1 MEVMMFRFDFNS
13 SLGLIIALGCVIG
26 GVILEG
32 GRAESLLQLTAF
44 IIVFG
49 GTIGAVMLQTP
60 FKTFW
65 TGVKMFG
72 WVFFPPR
79 YVSQELIDQIA
90 EWGVTARDEGFLKLD
105 SNTDDIDNP
114 FMRKGLQLLVD
125 GANAEKIKETLDV
138 EINSFEHFNREAI
151 RIWEAAGGYAPTL
164 GILGAVVGL
173 VHVMENLSDPNKMGS
188 GIAVAFVATI
198 YGVGLANLVFLP
210 IFNKLKTIVK
220 HHVVWR
226 EMLVDGLMA
235 IANGENPRVIK
246 EKLRGYIV

>member
-1 MEVMMFRFDFNS
+1 MFRFDFNS
-13 SLGLIIALGCVIG
+13 ALGFVIAMACVVG
-26 GVILEG
+26 GIIHEG
-32 GRAESLLQLTAF
+32 GHAESLLQLTAF

-49 GTIGAVMLQTP
+49 GTLGAVMLQTP

-65 TGVKMFG
+65 SGLKMVG

-79 YVSQELIDQIA
+79 YVSHELIDQIA
-90 EWGVTARDEGFLKLD
+90 EWGLTARVEGMLKLD
-105 SNTDDIDNP
+105 SSADDIDNP
-114 FMRKGLQLLVD
+114 FVRKGLQLLVD
-125 GANAEKIKETLDV
+125 GVNADKIKEILDI
-138 EINSFEHFNREAI
+138 EINAFEHFNREAI

-173 VHVMENLSDPNKMGS
+173 IHVMENLADPSKLGS

-246 EKLRGYIV
+246 DKLHGYIV

>member
-1 MEVMMFRFDFNS
+1 MFRYDFNS
-13 SLGLIIALGCVIG
+13 ALGLFIALTCVVG
-26 GVILEG
+26 GIVLEG
-32 GRAESLLQLTAF
+32 GRVGSLVQGTAF

-49 GTIGAVMLQTP
+49 GTVGAVMLQTP
-60 FKTFW
+60 IKTFW
-65 TGVKMFG
+65 TGVKMFV
-72 WVFFPPR
+72 WVFMPPR
-79 YVSQELIDQIA
+79 YVSHELIDQIT
-90 EWGVTARDEGFLKLD
+90 EWGITARKDGFLKLD
-105 SNTDDIDNP
+105 SSTQEIDNP

-138 EINSFEHFNREAI
+138 EINAFEHFNRQSI

-173 VHVMENLSDPNKMGS
+173 IHVMENLDDPTKLGS
-188 GIAVAFVATI
+188 GVAVAFVATI

-210 IFNKLKTIVK
+210 VFNKLKTIVN

-246 EKLRGYIV
+246 EKLFGYIV

>member
-1 MEVMMFRFDFNS
+1 MIRFDFNS
-13 SLGLIIALGCVIG
+13 ALGLFIALACVVG
-26 GVILEG
+26 GIVNEG
-32 GRAESLLQLTAF
+32 GRVASLLQGSAF

-60 FKTFW
+60 IKTFR
-65 TGVKMFG
+65 TGVKMFI
-72 WVFFPPR
+72 WVFIPPR
-79 YVSQELIDQIA
+79 YVSLELIDQITV
-90 EWGVTARDEGFLKLD
+90 WGTTARKDGLLKLD
-105 SNTDDIDNP
+105 SSTQEIDNP
-114 FMRKGLQLLVD
+114 FMRKGLQLLID

-138 EINSFEHFNREAI
+138 EINAFEHFNRQAI
-151 RIWEAAGGYAPTL
+151 RIWEAAGGYSPTL

-173 VHVMENLSDPNKMGS
+173 IHVMENLDDPSKLGS
-188 GIAVAFVATI
+188 GVAVAFVATI

-210 IFNKLKTIVK
+210 VFNKLKTIVN

-246 EKLRGYIV
+246 ERLLGYIV

>member
-1 MEVMMFRFDFNS
+1 MFRFDLNS
-13 SLGLIIALGCVIG
+13 AMGLFIALGCVAG
-26 GVILEG
+26 GIIHEG
-32 GRAESLLQLTAF
+32 GRVESLLQMTAF

-60 FKTFW
+60 FKMFW
-65 TGVKMFG
+65 NGVKMFA

-79 YVSQELIDQIA
+79 YVSHELIDQIT
-90 EWGVTARDEGFLKLD
+90 EWGITARKEGYLQLD
-105 SNTDDIDNP
+105 NNTQEIDNP
-114 FMRKGLQLLVD
+114 FMRKGLQLLID
-125 GANAEKIKETLDV
+125 GASAEKIKETLDV
-138 EINSFEHFNREAI
+138 EINAFEHFNRQAI

-173 VHVMENLSDPNKMGS
+173 IHVMENLADPSKLGS
-188 GIAVAFVATI
+188 GVAVAFVATV

-210 IFNKLKTIVK
+210 VFNKLKTIIN

-246 EKLRGYIV
+246 DKLQGYIV

>member
-1 MEVMMFRFDFNS
+1 MFRFDLNS
-13 SLGLIIALGCVIG
+13 FLGLFIALACVVG
-26 GVILEG
+26 GVIHEG
-32 GRAESLLQLTAF
+32 GRAESLLQVTAF

-49 GTIGAVMLQTP
+49 GTVGAVMLQTP

-65 TGVKMFG
+65 TGIKMFA
-72 WVFFPPR
+72 WVFVPPR
-79 YVSQELIDQIA
+79 YVSQELINQIT
-90 EWGVTARDEGFLKLD
+90 EWGITARKDGFLKLD
-105 SNTDDIDNP
+105 SNAQEIDNP

-125 GANAEKIKETLDV
+125 GIAADKIKETLDV
-138 EINSFEHFNREAI
+138 EINAFEHFNRQAI

-173 VHVMENLSDPNKMGS
+173 IHVMENLSDPSKLGS
-188 GIAVAFVATI
+188 GVAVAFVATI

-210 IFNKLKTIVK
+210 VFNKLKTIVN

-246 EKLRGYIV
+246 EKLLGYIV